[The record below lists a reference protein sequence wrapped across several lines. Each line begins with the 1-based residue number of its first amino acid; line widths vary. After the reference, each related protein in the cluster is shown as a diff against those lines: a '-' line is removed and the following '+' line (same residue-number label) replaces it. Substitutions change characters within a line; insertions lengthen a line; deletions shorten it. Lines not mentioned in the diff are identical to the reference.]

1 MASDDRFDLD
11 VARWLESEG
20 RVMAPN
26 WLHDAAMAT
35 ALHTRQRPLA
45 RKLRGM
51 SVRGGRA
58 GARHGRRAAEPRGG
72 LGLARRRLGDRRVAT
87 PALLSIQNG
96 QVLVARVTTP
106 PVAQYF
112 TMDADGTDGA

>member
-35 ALHTRQRPLA
+35 ALHTRQRPAWLVT
-45 RKLRGM
+45 LWGMWGRG
-51 SVRGGRA
+51 GGRA
-58 GARHGRRAAEPRGG
+58 GARHRRGRACG
-72 LGLARRRLGDRRVAT
+72 
-87 PALLSIQNG
+87 
-96 QVLVARVTTP
+96 
-106 PVAQYF
+106 
-112 TMDADGTDGA
+112 